1 MKSRKDFLKQSAMLA
16 AGALIL
22 PSCMSGT
29 NNTSDS
35 QEANNE
41 ASLTASD
48 TNIGLQLY
56 TLREIIGQDVSGV
69 IGKVAAIGYKDVE
82 GYGFSSKGGFW
93 GLSPQEFKALL
104 DQNNLISTSGHY
116 GIEEFIR
123 TDSKDELQAIIDA
136 AKVIGNEYVTVPYLS
151 EDLRTSDSYKMIAD
165 KLNIAAE
172 MCKTA
177 GLKLGYHNHD
187 FEFADLGDGETA
199 LKIFMKNTDPDLVQF
214 ELDIYWAVRSGND
227 PIALFNEFPGR
238 FAMWHIKDMD
248 KATPTINTE
257 VGSGSIDFKT
267 IFTGAKQSGMK
278 HFFVEQEN
286 FSMDPYESIT
296 QSFNYIKTEL
306 I

>member
-1 MKSRKDFLKQSAMLA
+1 MLA

-29 NNTSDS
+29 NNTSNS
-35 QEANNE
+35 PEADNE
-41 ASLTASD
+41 ASVPANI
-48 TNIGLQLY
+48 NIGLQLY
-56 TLREIIGQDVSGV
+56 SLREIIGKDVPGV

-93 GLSPQEFKALL
+93 GLSPKEFKTLL
-104 DQNNLISTSGHY
+104 DENNLVSTSGHY

-151 EDLRTSDSYKMIAD
+151 EDLRTLDSYKMIAD

-187 FEFADLGDGETA
+187 FEFADLGNGETA
-199 LKIFMKNTDPDLVQF
+199 LKIFMNNTDPELVQF
-214 ELDIYWAVRSGND
+214 ELDLYWAVRSGND
-227 PIALFNEFPGR
+227 PVALFNEFPGR
-238 FAMWHIKDMD
+238 FTMWHVKDMD
-248 KATPTINTE
+248 KTTSTLQTE

-267 IFTGAKQSGMK
+267 IFANAKESGMK

-296 QSFNYIKTEL
+296 QSINYIKTEL

>member
-1 MKSRKDFLKQSAMLA
+1 MRSRKNFLKQSAFLA
-16 AGALIL
+16 AGVLIA
-22 PSCMSGT
+22 PSCMSGSSVSGE
-29 NNTSDS
+29 N
-35 QEANNE
+35 
-41 ASLTASD
+41 ASEEEKAIE

-56 TLREIIGQDVSGV
+56 SLREIIGQDVPGV

-93 GLSPQEFKALL
+93 GLSPQEFRALL
-104 DQNNLISTSGHY
+104 DQNNLVSTSGHY

-151 EDLRTSDSYKMIAD
+151 EDLRTLDSYKMIAD

-199 LKIFMKNTDPDLVQF
+199 LKIFMKNTDPELVQF
-214 ELDIYWAVRSGND
+214 ELDLYWAVRSGND

-238 FAMWHIKDMD
+238 FTMWHIKDMD
-248 KATPTINTE
+248 KTTPTINTE
-257 VGSGSIDFKT
+257 VGSGSIDYKA
-267 IFTGAKQSGMK
+267 IFAGAKQSGMK